1 MIKHSL
7 FKRQRH
13 KMVKHIQTIH
23 RLLPTN
29 CWSVFDHFVEL
40 MRKGLKSGPKRV
52 SDLRSETKGSRFEF
66 GCYLCVEV
74 SSLQ

>member
-52 SDLRSETKGSRFEF
+52 TTCARKPKVPGSN
-66 GCYLCVEV
+66 LAATCV
-74 SSLQ
+74 